1 MCIPGV
7 FSIIKSSPIRLFF
20 YVSIPTNMDLPF
32 LGSISD
38 LEIVNS
44 SLPLCNHPKNIP
56 QSYLLC
62 SPAAG
67 WHYLLGQHV
76 ALTCLFVSNLMVT
89 VWLPG
94 ICGLIQWK
102 IVALQ
107 HHWVTRLTL
116 VARCCIHCCQNPR
129 RAHQIIRKEM
139 NSLSSQP
146 TEPLWFNNHEAWT
159 VSSMHAYLTNSC
171 SM

>member
-1 MCIPGV
+1 MLHWSNKGFI
-7 FSIIKSSPIRLFF
+7 
-20 YVSIPTNMDLPF
+20 
-32 LGSISD
+32 
-38 LEIVNS
+38 LEIVTG

-89 VWLPG
+89 LWLPG

-102 IVALQ
+102 IVALR

-116 VARCCIHCCQNPR
+116 VTRCCIHCCQNPR
-129 RAHQIIRKEM
+129 RAHRIIRKEM

-159 VSSMHAYLTNSC
+159 VSSMHAYVTNSC
-171 SM
+171 NL

>member
-1 MCIPGV
+1 MCTPRV
-7 FSIIKSSPIRLFF
+7 FSIIKSPPIGLFF
-20 YVSIPTNMDLPF
+20 CVSIPTDMDLPF
-32 LGSISD
+32 LDSISD

-62 SPAAG
+62 SPTAG

-89 VWLPG
+89 VWLTG
-94 ICGLIQWK
+94 ICVLIQMENSGSPAPLGDK
-102 IVALQ
+102 TNVSSMLLYSLLPKSQ
-107 HHWVTRLTL
+107 ESSPDH
-116 VARCCIHCCQNPR
+116 
-129 RAHQIIRKEM
+129 KEM

-159 VSSMHAYLTNSC
+159 VSSMRAYLTNSC
-171 SM
+171 SL

>member
-1 MCIPGV
+1 MFFGWLHRGSEPVTISKIKPLFDQCNIQFSATVCVLRKNLHSEVYEEYKISTSLGV
-7 FSIIKSSPIRLFF
+7 FSIIKSPPIGLFF

-44 SLPLCNHPKNIP
+44 TLPLCNHSNNIP

-67 WHYLLGQHV
+67 WHYFLGQHV

-89 VWLPG
+89 V
-94 ICGLIQWK
+94 
-102 IVALQ
+102 
-107 HHWVTRLTL
+107 
-116 VARCCIHCCQNPR
+116 
-129 RAHQIIRKEM
+129 
-139 NSLSSQP
+139 
-146 TEPLWFNNHEAWT
+146 
-159 VSSMHAYLTNSC
+159 
-171 SM
+171 